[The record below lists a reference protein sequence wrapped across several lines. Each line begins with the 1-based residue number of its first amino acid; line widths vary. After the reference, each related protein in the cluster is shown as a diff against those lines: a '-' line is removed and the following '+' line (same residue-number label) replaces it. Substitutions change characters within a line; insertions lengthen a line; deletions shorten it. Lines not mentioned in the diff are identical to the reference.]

1 MTEEIKTGIGL
12 DFHRL
17 EPGEDLVLG
26 GVRFDHPLGTVAHSD
41 GDVLVHAVCDAILG
55 AAGLGDIGKVFP
67 DDNPAYKDISSLKL
81 LEEVV
86 RMVSSEGFVTGNVDA
101 TLILESPNINS
112 KRDRMIEEIK
122 QVVSAPVNLKATT
135 TEKMGFIGQ
144 GEGIGAQA
152 IALIREKQ

>member
-1 MTEEIKTGIGL
+1 MTEGMRTGIGL

-26 GVRFDHPLGTVAHSD
+26 GVKFDHPLGTVAHSD

-67 DDNPAYKDISSLKL
+67 DDDPEYKDISSLKL

-101 TLILESPNINS
+101 TLILESPNIS
-112 KRDRMIEEIK
+112 SERDKMVGKMEK
-122 QVVSAPVNLKATT
+122 VVDAPVNLKATT

-152 IALIREKQ
+152 IALIRKHQ